1 AEAQQRFEQHQAQV
15 IKSREADAQAAAE
28 GGDATA
34 ALAFE
39 SAAPP
44 ARRSWTI
51 GEFRPPSRGPSRAG
65 LLLAP
70 GIEAPTW
77 CTLLALDIEQFARSS
92 TPVQHYLRRR
102 LHEIFD
108 NAVRSYGIQSDDV
121 GIEDRGDGL
130 VALFPPSVA
139 LAKVLD
145 TLPRALQEELRH
157 HNQMA
162 SPQGQLRLRAA
173 VHTGPV
179 ARDDRGW
186 TGTALNQVARMIDA
200 PVLRDTLGA
209 EPGFPLA
216 LLISDATF
224 RSVLQPATAV
234 DYAQVTVDGPPDE
247 GIRAWVSVPGLP
259 DPDRLL
265 TAAAR
270 QQEVQAEG
278 RRDRREPGLRDRRR
292 PTARD
297 EGYELTARHESKP
310 PPSGRRG

>member
-1 AEAQQRFEQHQAQV
+1 QRFEQHQAQV

-28 GGDATA
+28 GGDATP

-44 ARRSWTI
+44 GRRSWTI
-51 GEFRPPSRGPSRAG
+51 GEFRPPSRGQARTG

-70 GIEAPTW
+70 GLEPPTW

-92 TPVQHYLRRR
+92 TPVQGYLRRR
-102 LHEIFD
+102 LHEIFG
-108 NAVRSYGIQSDDV
+108 NAVRSYGIQPDGV
-121 GIEDRGDGL
+121 GVEDRGDGL
-130 VALFPPSVA
+130 IALFPPSVA
-139 LAKVLD
+139 LAEVLD

-157 HNQMA
+157 HNRLA

-186 TGTALNQVARMIDA
+186 TGAALNQVARMIDA
-200 PVLRDTLGA
+200 PVLTDALGA
-209 EPGFPLA
+209 EPRSPLA
-216 LLISDATF
+216 LLVSDATF

-247 GIRAWVSVPGLP
+247 GIRAWVSVPGVP

-265 TAAAR
+265 TTAAR
-270 QQEVQAEG
+270 QQRVRAAG
-278 RRDRREPGLRDRRR
+278 RRESREPGLRDRQR
-292 PTARD
+292 PTGRD
-297 EGYELTARHESKP
+297 EDYELTARHESQP